1 MFQDSQ
7 NSLNQFEETPQ
18 SHIGQNPYSVN
29 NQEDDDDLPLMEDLG
44 IGNFNIFLRFLSN
57 FVWNDFNFIL
67 NQLFKFKY
75 RYRELFLN
83 NRYWMC

>member
-44 IGNFNIFLRFLSN
+44 IGNFNIF
-57 FVWNDFNFIL
+57 
-67 NQLFKFKY
+67 
-75 RYRELFLN
+75 
-83 NRYWMC
+83 